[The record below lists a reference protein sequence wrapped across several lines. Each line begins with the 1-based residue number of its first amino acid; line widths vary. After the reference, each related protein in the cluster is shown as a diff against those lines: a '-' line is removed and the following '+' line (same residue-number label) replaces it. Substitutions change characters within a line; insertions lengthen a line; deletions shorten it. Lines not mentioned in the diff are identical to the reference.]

1 MGKPRKG
8 RKTRSTKRN
17 SDYWFNPATGRQE
30 LKPNVLAKKRAMRVK
45 TARENKA
52 NIESEKTEVI
62 VKQPRR
68 VSKPCCIDQ
77 VALNQK
83 NESMLEELFDNPV
96 RAYDPVT
103 LRPDVIVIQPW
114 FTAKYLHHMPHFR
127 QYLAVQNIRTTG

>member
-68 VSKPCCIDQ
+68 VSKPCCID
-77 VALNQK
+77 
-83 NESMLEELFDNPV
+83 
-96 RAYDPVT
+96 
-103 LRPDVIVIQPW
+103 
-114 FTAKYLHHMPHFR
+114 
-127 QYLAVQNIRTTG
+127 